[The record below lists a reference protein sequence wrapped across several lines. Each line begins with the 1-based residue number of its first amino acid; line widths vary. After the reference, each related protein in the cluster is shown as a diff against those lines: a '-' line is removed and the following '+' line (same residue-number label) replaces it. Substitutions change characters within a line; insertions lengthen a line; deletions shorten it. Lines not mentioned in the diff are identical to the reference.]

1 MKYINFKRYKFSTVV
16 KNFNTLIHNFLKIF
30 KFLDFRGYN
39 LRKYFKYLNVTGFD
53 FKKIYKYLNPKRYI
67 FYDLKEVS
75 FFSSKYLLIHIPAAI
90 IFFGFLYLFIPTF
103 YNYDKSYIE
112 KAICKDANIECV
124 IRGKINYRFYPTPRI
139 KIKDLT
145 INDFIEKKNTLITSK
160 NAEII
165 LSFKNLLAEEKHKY
179 KKIKL
184 DNFKISLNLKK
195 IKRYKAIFTKKINII
210 PLIFRNGEMIFF
222 DGTDY
227 IAAIN
232 KADIDLNLLKDS
244 INGNLKGKF
253 LDDNIY
259 VDFNSKKIDKK
270 ISTDLILKMS
280 NMNFLTK
287 AHFDN
292 SIKEKNLITGNFLI
306 KKDKNKMTAIF
317 DYKNNELL
325 IKKSNLRNPVLDGKL
340 EGKITILPFFNFDLD
355 LNLNSINFTKLYNYF
370 LSHSE
375 EKQKEFFKIN
385 KKINGKLNLSSDKI
399 YSNYNLIKS
408 LESRLKFYNGNMSVE
423 QLLLNFGKLG
433 AADVLGTINNEKK
446 FTNFKFET
454 NVFID
459 NQKKFLSKFGI
470 YNKDKISSNIFVSGN
485 FDLENIKISLYEI
498 SNIDKSNL
506 EDLNYV
512 ENEFNDLM
520 LEDGYNKL
528 FYFPKFKEFIK
539 SVMSED
545 S

>member
-1 MKYINFKRYKFSTVV
+1 
-16 KNFNTLIHNFLKIF
+16 
-30 KFLDFRGYN
+30 
-39 LRKYFKYLNVTGFD
+39 
-53 FKKIYKYLNPKRYI
+53 
-67 FYDLKEVS
+67 
-75 FFSSKYLLIHIPAAI
+75 
-90 IFFGFLYLFIPTF
+90 
-103 YNYDKSYIE
+103 
-112 KAICKDANIECV
+112 
-124 IRGKINYRFYPTPRI
+124 
-139 KIKDLT
+139 
-145 INDFIEKKNTLITSK
+145 
-160 NAEII
+160 
-165 LSFKNLLAEEKHKY
+165 
-179 KKIKL
+179 
-184 DNFKISLNLKK
+184 
-195 IKRYKAIFTKKINII
+195 
-210 PLIFRNGEMIFF
+210 
-222 DGTDY
+222 
-227 IAAIN
+227 
-232 KADIDLNLLKDS
+232 
-244 INGNLKGKF
+244 
-253 LDDNIY
+253 
-259 VDFNSKKIDKK
+259 
-270 ISTDLILKMS
+270 
-280 NMNFLTK
+280 
-287 AHFDN
+287 
-292 SIKEKNLITGNFLI
+292 
-306 KKDKNKMTAIF
+306 MTAIF